1 MVRFLVGAVIEVG
14 QGKLALH
21 DVQQAMKTGSFVPN
35 KKPPCAPAHGLTLM
49 DVEFAQEIDW
59 IR

>member
-1 MVRFLVGAVIEVG
+1 VG